1 MIVPMTKFIFLVYH
15 EDYEPFLKGLR
26 SVGVVDI
33 VKRKK
38 ELDENTA
45 ERLALQKQI
54 AETIKLLKK
63 FKKPELTEEAPQ
75 NGDGMKIYEHI
86 NDLQAEV
93 ESLNQQLA
101 TLKKEIEYTEPWG
114 DFDPQII
121 EKLQKAGLAI
131 SFHTIPSRKFDP
143 QWLSKY
149 NIGVV
154 NELPGVIYF
163 ILVKEGQEEIDLP
176 AEEVKAP
183 EHPLSELLKKQEAIQ
198 TRLSQIEEEF
208 AHLAASSIPLLQKTL
223 HQIASEVD
231 YHLVV
236 SNTLSEAEGKLK
248 VLEGFAPTEVK
259 EAVEKYCEENGIFY
273 IESEPDPNEKVPILL
288 RNNSFARLFEPI
300 GHLYSF
306 PKYAELDLTPF
317 FAPFFMMFFGFC
329 LGDAGYGLFIFI
341 AATLF
346 KKFKAK
352 PSFKPYLT
360 LAQYL
365 SLATFIFGAISG
377 TFFGIN
383 LIEAEI
389 PILENIKSYFFDS
402 NKMLILSLLLGAIQ
416 IIFGMCIKVAN
427 IIHQVGFRNALSLV
441 GWLILIT
448 GLLIR
453 QGLLSAGVL
462 PKGETILLY
471 SILGIA
477 GILIFF
483 LNDLKTNVFIRIG
496 KGLWDVYGMVT
507 GIFGDLLSYIRL
519 FALGISSS
527 ILGIVINSVAMS
539 ILGIPYIGP
548 LLFVVFLI
556 VGHLGNIAISSL
568 GAFVHPMRLTFVEF
582 YKNAG
587 FSGGG
592 KQYKPFAEKHGA

>member
-1 MIVPMTKFIFLVYH
+1 MTKFIFLVYH
-15 EDYEPFLKGLR
+15 EDYERFLKGLR
-26 SVGVVDI
+26 SVGVIDI

-38 ELDENTA
+38 ELDKDAA
-45 ERLALQKQI
+45 ERLALQKQV

-63 FKKPELTEEAPQ
+63 HKKPEITAEAPSE
-75 NGDGMKIYEHI
+75 GDGMKIFEHLR
-86 NDLQAEV
+86 DLQAEV

-121 EKLQKAGLAI
+121 EKLRKAGLRI
-131 SFHTIPSRKFDP
+131 SFYIIPSRKFDP

-154 NELPGVIYF
+154 NEQPGVIYF
-163 ILVKEGQEEIDLP
+163 ILVNEGQEEIDLP

-183 EHPLSELLKKQEAIQ
+183 ERPLSELLKKQEAIQ
-198 TRLSQIEEEF
+198 TRLSEIEEEF
-208 AHLAASSIPLLQKTL
+208 ARLAASSIPLLQKTL

-231 YHLVV
+231 YHVV
-236 SNTLSEAEGKLK
+236 VNNTLSEAEGKLK
-248 VLEGFAPTEVK
+248 ILEGFAPVETK
-259 EAVEKYCEENGIFY
+259 ETVEKYCEENGIFY
-273 IESEPDPNEKVPILL
+273 IETQPDPNEKVPILL
-288 RNNSFARLFEPI
+288 RNNSFAKLFEPI
-300 GHLYSF
+300 GHLYSL
-306 PKYAELDLTPF
+306 PKYGELDLTPF

-352 PSFKPYLT
+352 PSFKPYVT

-377 TFFGIN
+377 TFFGIS
-383 LIEAEI
+383 LIDADI
-389 PILENIKSYFFDS
+389 PIVENIKSYFFDS
-402 NKMLILSLLLGAIQ
+402 NKMLVLSLILGAVQ
-416 IIFGMCIKVAN
+416 IVFGMCIKVVN
-427 IIHQVGFRNALSLV
+427 ITHQEGFRNALSLV
-441 GWLILIT
+441 GWLILIL

-453 QGLLSAGVL
+453 QGLVSAGVL
-462 PKGETILLY
+462 PKGETIVLY
-471 SILGIA
+471 SILGVSCL
-477 GILIFF
+477 LIFF
-483 LNDLKTNVFIRIG
+483 LNDLKTNVFVRIG
-496 KGLWDVYGMVT
+496 KGLWDVYGMAT

-527 ILGIVINSVAMS
+527 ILGIVINNVAMS

-548 LLFVVFLI
+548 LLFVVFLVI
-556 VGHLGNIAISSL
+556 AHLGNIAI
-568 GAFVHPMRLTFVEF
+568 
-582 YKNAG
+582 
-587 FSGGG
+587 
-592 KQYKPFAEKHGA
+592 

>member
-1 MIVPMTKFIFLVYH
+1 MVYH
-15 EDYEPFLKGLR
+15 EDYERFLKGLR
-26 SVGVVDI
+26 SVGVIDI

-38 ELDENTA
+38 ELDKDAA
-45 ERLALQKQI
+45 ERLALQKQV

-63 FKKPELTEEAPQ
+63 HKKPEITAEAPSE
-75 NGDGMKIYEHI
+75 GDGMKIFEHI
-86 NDLQAEV
+86 RDLQAEV

-121 EKLQKAGLAI
+121 EKLRKAGLRI
-131 SFHTIPSRKFDP
+131 SFYIIPSRKFDP

-154 NELPGVIYF
+154 NEQPGVIYF
-163 ILVKEGQEEIDLP
+163 ILVNEGQEEIDLP

-183 EHPLSELLKKQEAIQ
+183 ERPLSELLKKQEAIQ
-198 TRLSQIEEEF
+198 TRLSEIEEEF
-208 AHLAASSIPLLQKTL
+208 ARLAASSIPLLQKTL

-231 YHLVV
+231 YHVV
-236 SNTLSEAEGKLK
+236 VNNTLSEAEGKLK
-248 VLEGFAPTEVK
+248 ILEGFAPVETK
-259 EAVEKYCEENGIFY
+259 ETVEKYCEENGIFY
-273 IESEPDPNEKVPILL
+273 IETQPDPNEKVPILL
-288 RNNSFARLFEPI
+288 RNNSFAKLFEPI
-300 GHLYSF
+300 GHLYSL
-306 PKYAELDLTPF
+306 PKYGELDLTPF

-352 PSFKPYLT
+352 PSFKPYVT

-377 TFFGIN
+377 TFFGIS
-383 LIEAEI
+383 LIDADI
-389 PILENIKSYFFDS
+389 PIVENIKSYFFDS
-402 NKMLILSLLLGAIQ
+402 NKMLVLSLILGAVQ
-416 IIFGMCIKVAN
+416 IVFGMCIKVVN
-427 IIHQVGFRNALSLV
+427 ITHQEGFRNALSLV
-441 GWLILIT
+441 GWLILIL

-453 QGLLSAGVL
+453 QGLVSAGVL
-462 PKGETILLY
+462 PKGETIVLY
-471 SILGIA
+471 SILGVSCL
-477 GILIFF
+477 LIFF
-483 LNDLKTNVFIRIG
+483 LNDLKTNVFVRIG
-496 KGLWDVYGMVT
+496 KGLWDVYGMAT

-527 ILGIVINSVAMS
+527 ILGIVINNVAMS

-548 LLFVVFLI
+548 LLFVVFLVI
-556 VGHLGNIAISSL
+556 AHLGNIAISSL

-587 FSGGG
+587 FKGGG
-592 KQYKPFAEKHGA
+592 KQYKPFAEKR

>member
-1 MIVPMTKFIFLVYH
+1 
-15 EDYEPFLKGLR
+15 
-26 SVGVVDI
+26 VGVIDI

-38 ELDENTA
+38 ELDKDAA
-45 ERLALQKQI
+45 ERLALQKQV

-63 FKKPELTEEAPQ
+63 HKKPEITAEAPSE
-75 NGDGMKIYEHI
+75 GDGMKIFEHI
-86 NDLQAEV
+86 RDLQAEV

-121 EKLQKAGLAI
+121 EKLRKAGLRI
-131 SFHTIPSRKFDP
+131 SFYIIPSRKFDP

-154 NELPGVIYF
+154 NEQPGVIYF
-163 ILVKEGQEEIDLP
+163 ILVNEGQEEIDLP

-183 EHPLSELLKKQEAIQ
+183 ERPLSELLKKQEAIQ
-198 TRLSQIEEEF
+198 TRLSEIEEEF
-208 AHLAASSIPLLQKTL
+208 ARLAASSIPLLQKTL

-231 YHLVV
+231 YHVV
-236 SNTLSEAEGKLK
+236 VNNTLSEAEGKLK
-248 VLEGFAPTEVK
+248 ILEGFAPVETK
-259 EAVEKYCEENGIFY
+259 ETVEKYCEENGIFY
-273 IESEPDPNEKVPILL
+273 IETQPDPNEKVPILL
-288 RNNSFARLFEPI
+288 RNNSFAKLFEPI
-300 GHLYSF
+300 GHLYSL
-306 PKYAELDLTPF
+306 PKYGELDLTPF

-352 PSFKPYLT
+352 PSFKPYVT

-377 TFFGIN
+377 TFFGIS
-383 LIEAEI
+383 LIDADI
-389 PILENIKSYFFDS
+389 PIVENIKSYFFDS
-402 NKMLILSLLLGAIQ
+402 NKMLVLSLILGAVQ
-416 IIFGMCIKVAN
+416 IVFGMCIKVVN
-427 IIHQVGFRNALSLV
+427 ITHQEGFRNALSLV
-441 GWLILIT
+441 GWLILIL

-453 QGLLSAGVL
+453 QGLVSAGVL
-462 PKGETILLY
+462 PKGETIVLY
-471 SILGIA
+471 SILGVSCL
-477 GILIFF
+477 LIFF
-483 LNDLKTNVFIRIG
+483 LNDLKTNVFVRIG
-496 KGLWDVYGMVT
+496 KGLWDVYGMAT

-527 ILGIVINSVAMS
+527 ILGIVINNVAMS

-548 LLFVVFLI
+548 LLFVVFLVI
-556 VGHLGNIAISSL
+556 AHLGNIAISSL

-587 FSGGG
+587 FKGGG
-592 KQYKPFAEKHGA
+592 KQYKPFAEKR